1 MRLQLE
7 EEFDTDL
14 TSRKQEI
21 DDIVMELITS
31 GLKNNDD
38 DSDEQSES
46 DLESDYE
53 KEKDSSEDESDL
65 VNEPPQ
71 KKIKAVNRKQIPKK
85 EKDCSDED
93 SDSDNIDDEALA
105 RKLQEEEVQS
115 RSRAVKKMSN
125 KKEKKEPKKSKQ
137 IVRTKKE
144 TTYTRKCI
152 LSSELA
158 EVVGANEMARHD
170 VVKKMWEVVRERNLF
185 DPKNKQFAI
194 CDDQLQKVF
203 GTKRVRMFGMMKYLK
218 NHIKDVK

>member
-1 MRLQLE
+1 
-7 EEFDTDL
+7 
-14 TSRKQEI
+14 
-21 DDIVMELITS
+21 MELITS
-31 GLKNNDD
+31 NLKNNDD
-38 DSDEQSES
+38 DSDDQSES
-46 DLESDYE
+46 DVESDYE
-53 KEKDSSEDESDL
+53 

-71 KKIKAVNRKQIPKK
+71 KKTKTVNRKRNMKK
-85 EKDCSDED
+85 EKSYSHED
-93 SDSDNIDDEALA
+93 SDSDIDDEALA

-115 RSRAVKKMSN
+115 RSRAVKKTSN
-125 KKEKKEPKKSKQ
+125 KKERKEPKKPKQ

-144 TTYTRKCI
+144 TTYTKKCI

-158 EVVGANEMARHD
+158 AVVGANEMARHD
-170 VVKKMWEVVRERNLF
+170 VVKKMWEIARERNLF